1 MKGKIING
9 LTREE
14 AMNKAFKI
22 GFEGESNRSMCSQET
37 FHAISSVLGV
47 KNPIIFKCLSALE
60 GGCAVTTKGTCGS
73 FSGALVAFS
82 FFFGRNYKQWEKAE
96 VYQKSTILGQKLYK
110 KFFNKYGTIICREM
124 HKKIFGRTF
133 DLMDEKNLGIDM
145 EELKVFEEMEGHT
158 IKCPTVVGLTAAWAL
173 DLLWDE
179 ISEDKDI
186 SEIIDLKN
194 AEENLKFNK

>member
-1 MKGKIING
+1 
-9 LTREE
+9 
-14 AMNKAFKI
+14 
-22 GFEGESNRSMCSQET
+22 
-37 FHAISSVLGV
+37 
-47 KNPIIFKCLSALE
+47 
-60 GGCAVTTKGTCGS
+60 
-73 FSGALVAFS
+73 
-82 FFFGRNYKQWEKAE
+82 
-96 VYQKSTILGQKLYK
+96 
-110 KFFNKYGTIICREM
+110 M